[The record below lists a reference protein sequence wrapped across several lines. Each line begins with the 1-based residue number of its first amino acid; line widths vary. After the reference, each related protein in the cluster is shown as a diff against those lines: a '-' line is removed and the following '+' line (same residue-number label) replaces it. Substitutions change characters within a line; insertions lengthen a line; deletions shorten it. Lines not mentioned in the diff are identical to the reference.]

1 MAEPAAIPLPDDEA
15 PFQQQPSRDVKLPA
29 FWPSRP
35 RAWFTFIESRFRLR
49 HVHDEQVQFDHVL
62 SALPE
67 DMVGQILDLVEEAP
81 ADTPYTFLKARILE
95 THQLS
100 DYEKFDML
108 VKMEPM
114 GGRKPSQ
121 LLAAMMEFCPAGMEK
136 TLPFHYFFTQR
147 LPQALRTQLGEVE
160 HGDPRALAARAD
172 RLWAVH
178 APSGSSVAAV
188 EPVPPSAPA
197 VAAIRGSN
205 RGRGGGGRGRGGS
218 QRGRG
223 GFRPTPPPSPN
234 QQTAASGN
242 TPAADPTPSSLARL
256 SSGLCF
262 YHWNFADK
270 ATRCEG
276 PCSWGN

>member
-1 MAEPAAIPLPDDEA
+1 MTEPLDIPLPDDEDSV
-15 PFQQQPSRDVKLPA
+15 QQQPSRDIKLPV

-35 RAWFTFIESRFRLR
+35 RAWFTYIESRFRLR
-49 HVHDEQVQFDHVL
+49 HISSEQVMFDHVL

-67 DMVGQILDLVEEAP
+67 DMVGQILDLVEAAPEA
-81 ADTPYTFLKARILE
+81 TPYTFLKARILE

-121 LLAAMMEFCPAGMEK
+121 LLAAMMEFCPTGMEK
-136 TLPFHYFFTQR
+136 TLPFHYYFTQR
-147 LPQALRTQLGEVE
+147 LPPALRTQLGEVE

-172 RLWAVH
+172 KLWTMHSPAG
-178 APSGSSVAAV
+178 ATVAAV
-188 EPVPPSAPA
+188 EPAEPA
-197 VAAIRGSN
+197 VAAISSSGRGTGN
-205 RGRGGGGRGRGGS
+205 RGRGGT

-223 GFRPTPPPSPN
+223 ARRLGPA
-234 QQTAASGN
+234 QAAAGASAGGGV
-242 TPAADPTPSSLARL
+242 PAADPSPSALAQM

-262 YHWNFADK
+262 FHWNFADRAQK
-270 ATRCEG
+270 CQG